1 MGTRHAVKGTAEDVR
16 MRGFAQ
22 RHTVQA
28 ALEWLDAQL
37 HPLPAENV
45 PLQAAARRV
54 LANSIISDIDVPGF
68 DRVTM
73 DGYAVVADSTDG
85 ASAYSRLPLTV
96 IGDSMPG
103 RPFNG
108 LVSRGEAVR

>member
-1 MGTRHAVKGTAEDVR
+1 MRHLVRTAEDVR

-22 RHTVQA
+22 RHTVKA

-37 HPLPAENV
+37 QPLPPENL
-45 PLQAAARRV
+45 PLRTAAGRV
-54 LANSIISDIDVPGF
+54 LANSVVSDVDVPGF

-103 RPFNG
+103 RPFDG
-108 LVSRGEAVR
+108 FVSPG